1 MKRALF
7 VYFASIRSV
16 KLHKFHV
23 NALIEADH
31 SDNVHYCERA
41 LITPTLTGK
50 DKTKEIP
57 HFLQLLEIISRIDKF
72 LHSPLVIIECIW
84 MLK

>member
-50 DKTKEIP
+50 DGTK
-57 HFLQLLEIISRIDKF
+57 DY
-72 LHSPLVIIECIW
+72 
-84 MLK
+84 

>member
-7 VYFASIRSV
+7 VYFASICSV
-16 KLHKFHV
+16 KLHEFHV

-50 DKTKEIP
+50 DGTKEIP
-57 HFLQLLEIISRIDKF
+57 HFLQLLEIISHRYTST
-72 LHSPLVIIECIW
+72 LSPVIIECI
-84 MLK
+84 